1 MYIKINSMCKNNGSF
16 NKLKDYIV
24 NDNNFE
30 VPFDFRCSY
39 CESRKNN
46 LYDEKQ
52 RLLESNNNTKESM
65 N

>member
-30 VPFDFRCSY
+30 VPFDVPIVSQ
-39 CESRKNN
+39 EKNS